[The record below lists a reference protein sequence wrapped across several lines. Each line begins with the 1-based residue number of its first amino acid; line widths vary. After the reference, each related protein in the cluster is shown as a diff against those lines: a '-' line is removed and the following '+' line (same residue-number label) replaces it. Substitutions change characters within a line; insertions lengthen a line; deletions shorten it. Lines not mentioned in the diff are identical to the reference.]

1 MGSIWG
7 RLIVSVFSGKSYIL
21 YESKMPPSIDT
32 GETEKKVVST
42 AEELPVNSP
51 PLHEISQLEKEEQDT
66 QIDLSNTEKITNQIQ
81 ENLSVLTPNTDKMIA
96 EDRIKVDE
104 IPVQDKVKVD
114 ESPVLRTDDIPAQED
129 LKADE
134 IPTQDILKAD
144 EMQAQV

>member
-81 ENLSVLTPNTDKMIA
+81 ENLSVLTPNTDKIIA
-96 EDRIKVDE
+96 E
-104 IPVQDKVKVD
+104 DKVKVD
-114 ESPVLRTDDIPAQED
+114 EAPAQED

-134 IPTQDILKAD
+134 MKAQDRIKAD
-144 EMQAQV
+144 EIQAQVKVKETEMLDK